1 MASITIRNLD
11 DEVKDLLRQLAAE
24 NGCSMEEQARA
35 MIRAAVEG
43 RAGQSDR
50 IGQIEQ
56 TLRALTGS
64 KEQATPVVAASGKSV
79 PRGSL
84 SGKRILLIV
93 GGGIAAYKSLDVIR
107 RLRERGASVRVVM
120 TSAAQ
125 EFVTTLSVGALSADH
140 VFTELFDRK
149 DEHDVGHIRLSRE
162 ADLLVVAPTTADLM
176 AKLAN
181 GHANDL
187 ASTVLLATDKKVL
200 MAPAMNPKMWSHPAT
215 RRNRTTLQKDG
226 ITFVGPAKGE
236 MAESNEAGE
245 GRMAEPL
252 EIVAAIETMLDE
264 KPKPLAGRRIIVT
277 SGPTH
282 EPIDPVRYIANRS
295 SGKQGHAIAAALAKL
310 GADVRLVS
318 GPVNIHDPAGVA
330 TTHVETAA
338 QMKQAVEGLLPA
350 DAAVFVAAVADWRTA
365 NTAGEKI
372 KKVAGKGPPALQM
385 VENPDILA
393 SIGHHAQRPGLVVGF
408 AAETQDLI
416 ANAEAKLKKKGADF
430 IVANDV
436 SHESG
441 VGPSGVM
448 GGDRNKV
455 RIVSRAGVE
464 EWPEM
469 GKDEVAARLAAL
481 IAERLQTVVV

>member
-1 MASITIRNLD
+1 MTS
-11 DEVKDLLRQLAAE
+11 
-24 NGCSMEEQARA
+24 
-35 MIRAAVEG
+35 AV
-43 RAGQSDR
+43 AVS
-50 IGQIEQ
+50 
-56 TLRALTGS
+56 S
-64 KEQATPVVAASGKSV
+64 KPS

-84 SGKRILLIV
+84 SGKRILLII
-93 GGGIAAYKSLDVIR
+93 GGGIAAYKALDLIR
-107 RLRERGASVRVVM
+107 RLRERGAAVRVVM
-120 TSAAQ
+120 TAAAQ
-125 EFVTTLSVGALSADH
+125 EFVTTLSVGALSADR
-140 VFTELFDRK
+140 VFTELFDRN

-162 ADLLVVAPTTADLM
+162 ADLLVVAPATADLM

-200 MAPAMNPKMWSHPAT
+200 LAPAMNPKMWSHPAT
-215 RRNRTTLQKDG
+215 RRNRATLQKDG
-226 ITFVGPAKGE
+226 VVFVGPAKGE

-252 EIVAAIETMLDE
+252 EIAAAIEALLDE
-264 KPKPLAGRRIIVT
+264 RPKPLAGRRIIVT

-318 GPVNIHDPAGVA
+318 GPVTIADPAGVI
-330 TTHVETAA
+330 TTHVQTAA
-338 QMKQAVEGLLPA
+338 EMKGAVESLLPA

-365 NTAGEKI
+365 NAAGEKI
-372 KKVAGKGPPALQM
+372 KKVAGEGPPSLQM

-393 SIGHHAQRPGLVVGF
+393 GVGHHKQRPGLVVGF

-416 ANAEAKLKKKGADF
+416 RNAEAKLKKKGADF

-441 VGPSGVM
+441 VGPTGVM

-455 RIVSRAGVE
+455 RIVSKTGVE
-464 EWPEM
+464 EWPELS
-469 GKDEVAARLAAL
+469 KDEVAARLATL
-481 IAERLQTVVV
+481 IAERLKTIVV